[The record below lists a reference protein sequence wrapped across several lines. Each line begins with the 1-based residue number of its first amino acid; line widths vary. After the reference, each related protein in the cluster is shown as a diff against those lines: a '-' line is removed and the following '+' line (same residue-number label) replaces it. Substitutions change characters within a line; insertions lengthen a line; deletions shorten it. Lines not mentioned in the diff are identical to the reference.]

1 MTAGQI
7 KGRGQEPG
15 CSAQK
20 QFKGAMF
27 DYNRL
32 KNGLEPQYTHK
43 KQIVRNIRA

>member
-32 KNGLEPQYTHK
+32 KKRPGASVYP
-43 KQIVRNIRA
+43 